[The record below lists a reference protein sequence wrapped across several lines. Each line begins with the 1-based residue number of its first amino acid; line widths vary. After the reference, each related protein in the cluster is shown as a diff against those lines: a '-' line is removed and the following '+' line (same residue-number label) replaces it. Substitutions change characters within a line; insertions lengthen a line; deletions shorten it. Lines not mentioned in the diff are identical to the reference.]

1 MNEELTALKAKF
13 SGDHPDIQ
21 RLVKEK
27 TQLEQFLK
35 GRKGGDIQSQQKL
48 AQLQADLAV
57 KQGKF
62 SGDHP
67 DVKKLKNEIAQL
79 TVEAEKATRR
89 SPTWIWPTPFT

>member
-1 MNEELTALKAKF
+1 M
-13 SGDHPDIQ
+13 
-21 RLVKEK
+21 
-27 TQLEQFLK
+27 EQFLK

-62 SGDHP
+62 SEHHP

-79 TVEAEKATRR
+79 TAEAQKGNPR
-89 SPTWIWPTPFT
+89 SPTWIWPTRPR